1 MKGLFVSKRNGL
13 TFIAIFVFFALG
25 AFIASRTYANAS
37 AKADTS
43 HSVALTMSGIKP
55 SAIAITKGDYVE
67 FDTKDGRT
75 HEIGQGKGDDE
86 VHHASGQDV
95 HDHLIGGKLSGNFG
109 PGEGYKVR
117 FSQTG
122 TYDFHD
128 HLHPELS
135 LTVVVY

>member
-1 MKGLFVSKRNGL
+1 MKKLDVSKRTGIIL
-13 TFIAIFVFFALG
+13 VAVFIVFALG
-25 AFIASRTYANAS
+25 AFIASRTSAKAS
-37 AKADTS
+37 AKSDSS
-43 HSVALTMSGIKP
+43 HNVALTMSGIQP

-67 FDTKDGRT
+67 FDTKDGRA

-95 HDHLIGGKLSGNFG
+95 HDHLIGGKQSGNFG
-109 PGEGYKVR
+109 PGEGYKVQ
-117 FSQTG
+117 FNQTG

>member
-1 MKGLFVSKRNGL
+1 MKGLLVSKRNEL
-13 TFIAIFVFFALG
+13 TLIAIFVVFALG
-25 AFIASRTYANAS
+25 AFIASRTYAKAS
-37 AKADTS
+37 AQSDIR
-43 HSVALTMSGIKP
+43 HSVALTMSGIQP

-75 HEIGQGKGDDE
+75 HEIGQGKGDDA
-86 VHHASGQDV
+86 VHQDAGQYV
-95 HDHLIGGKLSGNFG
+95 HDHLIGGKQSGNFG
-109 PGEGYKVR
+109 PGEGYKVQ